1 MPLFGSREKV
11 QPMSDDSASGPRI
24 AFFFDYGVTVP
35 LWDEDGLLPDDPE
48 WLQREL
54 GLSRELIAD
63 LTAWAELQDLPGHPT
78 GDDDRERHRLLQ
90 RLKHEVAPRF
100 TVVECL

>member
-1 MPLFGSREKV
+1 
-11 QPMSDDSASGPRI
+11 MSDDSAPAARI

-54 GLSRELIAD
+54 GLSRELIDD

-78 GDDDRERHRLLQ
+78 ADDDREQHRLRQ
-90 RLKHEVAPRF
+90 RLRHEMAPRF
-100 TVVECL
+100 TVVERL